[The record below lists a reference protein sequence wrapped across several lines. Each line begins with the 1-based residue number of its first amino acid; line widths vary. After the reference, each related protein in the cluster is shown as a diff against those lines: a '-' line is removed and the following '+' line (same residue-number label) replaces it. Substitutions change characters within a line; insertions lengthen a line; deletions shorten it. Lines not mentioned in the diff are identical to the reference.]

1 MTRSDIFFDEP
12 GVRPATL
19 AAGALFALLAA
30 LVYVA
35 LPPVQEAEPHSPSAV
50 AAVVADPIAAA
61 SAEVK
66 AAPPTVEAPNGATG
80 AGTLPQVRARPQHG
94 EMPYRFMGKSTTGA
108 ETSIV
113 LFGRGRVVNLRG
125 PGPLDDE
132 YVVDAVFDEY
142 LVVRHVPTSVA
153 KFLAF
158 ARPLQGADLHRD
170 PEESPRD

>member
-1 MTRSDIFFDEP
+1 MTRSDIVFDEP

-30 LVYVA
+30 LAYVA
-35 LPPVQEAEPHSPSAV
+35 LPPVPVAEPPPPTPV
-50 AAVVADPIAAA
+50 PKVVASPIAPALVD
-61 SAEVK
+61 VK
-66 AAPPTVEAPNGATG
+66 AAPPTVEAPKRPIG
-80 AGTLPQVRARPQHG
+80 AGMLPQVRANSPPA
-94 EMPYRFMGKSTTGA
+94 EMPYRFIGKSTTGA
-108 ETSIV
+108 QTSIV
-113 LFGRGRVVNLRG
+113 LFGRGRVVSLHG

-132 YVVDAVFDEY
+132 YVVDAVFDDY

-158 ARPLQGADLHRD
+158 TRPLQVADLHRD